1 MHVVFRIKI
10 LIAVTFYPDH
20 SIHPRRLKQPPTKN
34 RSEVLKRTAL
44 ILLLSLLGLYAIAQ
58 QDRPGQEE
66 KPLELLFAP
75 QGGFYEQ
82 GVEVKLICPGAEIYY
97 TLDGSLPT
105 PDKLV
110 YEGPIQLSAT
120 TVIRAVAYL
129 DGKKSL
135 LSGQTYFIDEPA
147 TTFPVVS
154 IGVTDALL
162 FDPRKGLFMQG
173 GTSRDTLWHKPGAN
187 FWSRKEARVH
197 IDIFES
203 DGKLVHSSLT
213 GMRLFGGMSRL
224 FPQKSLALV
233 ARKQYGASRFDYPI
247 FGDDGPKDVKFMVL
261 RNSGSDFSKTH
272 FRDALMTGLLD
283 EWDIDKQAYRPA
295 HVYINGKY
303 WGIYNIREK
312 VNRFFIADHH
322 DVDKDSIDLLEHKGQ
337 ARRGSIRHYRHMLSF
352 IEKKGLIDS
361 SNFAYVQKLMDVDNF
376 MNYQIAQIYY
386 DNQDAGGNIKYWRPR
401 TPGGRWR
408 WILYDTDWGFGL
420 QTKKAYKN
428 NSLAFH
434 TEPNGPHWPNPPW
447 STFLLRKLL
456 ENPAFRVAFVNR
468 FADHLN
474 TTFEADRVLNR
485 IDDFYF
491 NLEPEMPRHLQ
502 RWNLSSARWN
512 EQVDVLRAFAQER
525 PRYMRMH
532 LMEKFNTGALRQV
545 EAVATVGGTI
555 LINGNVRVRDR
566 YFQGIYFERYP
577 ITFKVIPDYGY
588 RFAGWE
594 GAPVPDDRREF
605 KLVLKEKK
613 YVVKARFERFEDPL
627 AGKIM
632 INEICA
638 NNKRTG
644 DWVELYNHSDGEV
657 SLRNWILTDGKNEFV
672 FPDVRIGPKDYLI
685 VCRDGSKFIR
695 NFPEAYNV
703 IGGLGFG
710 LNKRRETLALFSHLG
725 ASVDSIGYD
734 IPLMDTVFTLSLLL
748 PNLDNSDPGNWEQR
762 LGPGSPNL
770 PNPHYV
776 ESSIQSVQT
785 QWMQIGVAAAVLILA
800 LFALYLRNRG
810 IL

>member
-1 MHVVFRIKI
+1 MKRTT
-10 LIAVTFYPDH
+10 LIA
-20 SIHPRRLKQPPTKN
+20 L
-34 RSEVLKRTAL
+34 LA
-44 ILLLSLLGLYAIAQ
+44 LLSLYAVAQ
-58 QDRPGQEE
+58 HSKSGQDEA
-66 KPLELLFAP
+66 PLELLFAP

-82 GVEVKLICPGAEIYY
+82 GVEVKLICPGAAIYY
-97 TLDGSLPT
+97 TLDGSLPSPRSLT
-105 PDKLV
+105 
-110 YEGPIQLSAT
+110 YEGPFYISRT
-120 TVIRAVAYL
+120 SVVRAVAYL

-135 LSGQTYFIDEPA
+135 LCGQTYLIDEPA

-154 IGVTDALL
+154 IGVTDEFL
-162 FDPRKGLFMQG
+162 FDPQKGLFMQG
-173 GTSRDTLWHKPGAN
+173 GAVRDTLWHKPGAN
-187 FWSRKEARVH
+187 FWSRKEVRVH
-197 IDIFES
+197 VDIIES

-233 ARKQYGASRFDYPI
+233 ARKRFGESRFDHPF
-247 FGDDGPKDVKFMVL
+247 FGEEGPKDIKFMVL
-261 RNSGSDFSKTH
+261 RNSGSDFGKTH
-272 FRDALMTGLLD
+272 FRDAFMTSLLD
-283 EWDIDKQAYRPA
+283 KVDIDKQAYQPV

-322 DVDKDSIDLLEHKGQ
+322 DVDKDSIDLLEHKGLV
-337 ARRGSIRHYRHMLSF
+337 RRGSSRHYRHMLSF
-352 IEKKGLIDS
+352 IEKKGLRDS
-361 SNFAYVQKLMDVDNF
+361 ANYAYVQKLMEVDNF
-376 MNYQIAQIYY
+376 MDYQIAQIFY

-401 TPGGRWR
+401 APGGRWR

-420 QTKKAYKN
+420 QTKKAYRN

-434 TEPNGPHWPNPPW
+434 TAPNGPHWPNPPW

-456 ENPAFRVAFVNR
+456 ENKQFKTDFVNR

-474 TTFEADRVLNR
+474 TTFAVDRVLNR
-485 IDDFYF
+485 VDDFYF

-502 RWNLSSARWN
+502 RWNLSESRWN
-512 EQVDVLRAFAQER
+512 DQVDVLRAFAQER

-545 EAVATVGGTI
+545 EALATAGGTI
-555 LINGNVRVRDR
+555 LINDYVRVRDR
-566 YFQGIYFERYP
+566 YFQGVYFERYP
-577 ITFKVIPDYGY
+577 ITVKAVPDYGY
-588 RFAGWE
+588 RFIGWE
-594 GAPVPDDRREF
+594 GVPVSEDRREF
-605 KLVLKEKK
+605 TLSLRQKK
-613 YVVKARFERFEDPL
+613 YFIKARFERFEDPL
-627 AGKIM
+627 ANKVM

-644 DWVELYNHSDGEV
+644 DWIELYNHSNEEV
-657 SLRNWILTDGKNEFV
+657 PLHNWVLTDGKNEFI
-672 FPDVRIGPKDYLI
+672 FPDVRIAPKDYLV

-710 LNKRRETLALFSHLG
+710 LHKRKETLALFSSLG
-725 ASVDSIGYD
+725 AAVDSIGYD
-734 IPLMDTVFTLSLLL
+734 IPPADTVFTLSLLL
-748 PNLDNSDPGNWEQR
+748 PTLDNSDPGNWEQR
-762 LGPGSPNL
+762 LGAGSPNL

-776 ESSIQSVQT
+776 ESSIQVAQA
-785 QWMQIGVAAAVLILA
+785 QWIQIGVAAAVFLLA
-800 LFALYLRNRG
+800 LFMLYLRNRG